1 MCAVAV
7 LVLLP
12 HRCMVSSFRV
22 PGGPYVKHVH
32 GAYEYVDNEGEGAGV
47 GSKAGA
53 IGGKAGRSIHIHI
66 MLVFVLHY
74 TYMLFARSRLYPGS
88 GESWLPGRTAPGVDV

>member
-1 MCAVAV
+1 MSAVAV
-7 LVLLP
+7 LRIFM
-12 HRCMVSSFRV
+12 HQSTVSPFEV

-66 MLVFVLHY
+66 MLVFLLLY
-74 TYMLFARSRLYPGS
+74 TYMLFARCRLYPGS
-88 GESWLPGRTAPGVDV
+88 GESWLPGRAAPGVDI

>member
-1 MCAVAV
+1 MQSSVCS
-7 LVLLP
+7 LLA
-12 HRCMVSSFRV
+12 

-32 GAYEYVDNEGEGAGV
+32 GAYKYVDNEGEGAGV

-66 MLVFVLHY
+66 MLVFL
-74 TYMLFARSRLYPGS
+74 LL
-88 GESWLPGRTAPGVDV
+88 